1 MVCASYEEEM
11 TYPNRHR
18 GGHRRSSN
26 DSNDVLDHELDPVTE
41 KKARIKRG
49 LIARKTKDGELQILK
64 PKELSWWLLYVN
76 NTIIEEEEHC
86 QNKFR
91 Q

>member
-1 MVCASYEEEM
+1 M

-41 KKARIKRG
+41 KNTHIQRG
-49 LIARKTKDGELQILK
+49 LVGRKTENGELQILK
-64 PKELSWWLLYVN
+64 PKELSWWLLYVD
-76 NTIIEEEEHC
+76 NTIIEEE
-86 QNKFR
+86 KD
-91 Q
+91 